1 MIRKTVILSLIL
13 STSVYLTIT
22 PNFAIADS
30 ADPSLLEDKAQIA
43 CLAENIY
50 REAGAESKAGQ
61 LAVALVTMN
70 RVNSGKFPDD
80 VCSVVKQRSSK
91 GCQFSWVCFK
101 RPKMDTELY
110 SKVLGVATHVYNNYP
125 TKIKDI
131 TFGSLYYHADSIN
144 PGWNLRK
151 TVVIGNHV
159 FYTNKK
165 A

>member
-1 MIRKTVILSLIL
+1 MIRKAVICSLIL
-13 STSVYLTIT
+13 STTISLSVI

-50 REAGAESKAGQ
+50 YEAGAEPKSGQ
-61 LAVALVTMN
+61 LAVAMVTIN

-80 VCSVVKQRSSK
+80 ICSVVKQRSSK

-101 RPKMDTELY
+101 RPKMDKDLY
-110 SKVLGVATHVYNNYP
+110 NKVLNVATHVYNNYP
-125 TKIKDI
+125 AKIKDI
-131 TFGSLYYHADSIN
+131 TFGSLYYHADHID
-144 PGWNLRK
+144 PRWNLRR
-151 TVVIGNHV
+151 TVVIGNHI